1 MFSQSQIDSMSI
13 DDLVR
18 LIRSMANEVSNRIDD
33 PQDAYDYCNALSY
46 LTRSLSERIECVL
59 ED

>member
-1 MFSQSQIDSMSI
+1 MFSQGSIDSMSI

-18 LIRSMANEVSNRIDD
+18 TIRSIANEVSNRIDD
-33 PQDAYDYCNALSY
+33 PQDAYDYCNALSNI
-46 LTRSLSERIECVL
+46 TNSLRERIEDVL

>member
-13 DDLVR
+13 DKLVTLVR
-18 LIRSMANEVSNRIDD
+18 SIATEVSNRIDD
-33 PQDAYDYCNALSY
+33 PQDALDYCFALSN
-46 LTRSLSERIECVL
+46 LTQNLQERIEDVL

>member
-1 MFSQSQIDSMSI
+1 MFSQGSIDSMSI

-18 LIRSMANEVSNRIDD
+18 TIRSIANEVSNRIDN
-33 PQDAYDYCNALSY
+33 PYDAIDYCNALSS
-46 LTRSLSERIECVL
+46 LSQSLSERIECVL

>member
-1 MFSQSQIDSMSI
+1 MFSPDSMSI

-18 LIRSMANEVSNRIDD
+18 TIRTVANEVSNRIDD
-33 PQDAYDYCNALSY
+33 PSDALDYCHALSN
-46 LTRSLSERIECVL
+46 LTSSLQERIEDVL

>member
-1 MFSQSQIDSMSI
+1 MFSPDSMSI

-18 LIRSMANEVSNRIDD
+18 TIRTVANEVSNRIDD
-33 PQDAYDYCNALSY
+33 PQDALDYCFALSN
-46 LTRSLSERIECVL
+46 LTQSLQERIEDVL